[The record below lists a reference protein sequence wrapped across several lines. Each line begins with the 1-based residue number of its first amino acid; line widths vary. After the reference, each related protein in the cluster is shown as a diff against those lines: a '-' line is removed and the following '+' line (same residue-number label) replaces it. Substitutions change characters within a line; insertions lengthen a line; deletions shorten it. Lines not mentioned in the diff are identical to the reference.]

1 MINLRPYQN
10 GAIVNLRASI
20 GAGNKRLIL
29 QASTGAGKTVVAC
42 EMIRLAMLKSKRVLF
57 IAHRKEIITQSS
69 SKLDDFGIDHGIVM
83 ANHARKNDH
92 AVQVAS
98 IQTLINR
105 DKPDADLIIIDEAHL
120 SCSASYKQIVKHLCG
135 CNGNRTDSNAYAL
148 RR

>member
-1 MINLRPYQN
+1 MIELRPYQN
-10 GAIVNLRASI
+10 TAIENLRASI
-20 GAGNKRLIL
+20 GAGNRRVLL

-42 EMIRLAMLKSKRVLF
+42 EMIRLAMLKSKRVIF
-57 IAHRKEIITQSS
+57 IAHRKEIITQPSQ
-69 SKLDDFGIDHGIVM
+69 KLDDFGIDHGIVM
-83 ANHARKNDH
+83 ANHARKNNH

-135 CNGNRTDSNAYAL
+135 RNGNRADSDTHTL
-148 RR
+148 RW